1 MKPPISLNLGDL
13 LVLRKKHPCGN
24 DIWIV
29 IRLGAD
35 IRIRCV
41 KCGHSVLIPRS
52 KLERMIRKVLERA
65 NEDWNSGAD

>member
-1 MKPPISLNLGDL
+1 MKPPLSLNLGDVL
-13 LVLRKKHPCGN
+13 LLRKKHPCGN
-24 DIWIV
+24 DLWVV

-52 KLERMIRKVLERA
+52 KLERMIRKVMERA
-65 NEDWNSGAD
+65 NEDWDSGSD